1 MPVSCKKVLPLKTT
15 LDVGRIES
23 MAETGRSQDSQFD
36 QAVAMHGAAL
46 ERLARAYE
54 ADPETRRDLLQEIH
68 IALWKSLDRFDSRC
82 SLRTWVYRVAHNT
95 AASHVTRRLR
105 MKKQVTVGIEELVNV
120 ADPAEGEEAARQHDA
135 VGRIYELI
143 HRLKPLDRQVMLAY
157 LEGMDAA
164 STSEITG
171 LSARN
176 VATKIF
182 RIKQVLRCRFQ
193 EGGRDER

>member
-1 MPVSCKKVLPLKTT
+1 MP
-15 LDVGRIES
+15 
-23 MAETGRSQDSQFD
+23 ETGRSQDSQFEE
-36 QAVAMHGAAL
+36 AIAMHGIAL
-46 ERLARAYE
+46 ERLARVYE
-54 ADPETRRDLLQEIH
+54 ADTETRRDLLQEIH
-68 IALWKSLDRFDSRC
+68 IALWKSLDRFDNRC
-82 SLRTWVYRVAHNT
+82 SLRTWVYRVANNT

-105 MKKQVTVGIEELVNV
+105 MKKQVSVGIEELVNV
-120 ADPAEGEEAARQHDA
+120 ADPVKGEEAARQHDA

-143 HRLKPLDRQVMLAY
+143 YRLKPLDRQIMLAY

-176 VATKIF
+176 VATKIY

>member
-1 MPVSCKKVLPLKTT
+1 
-15 LDVGRIES
+15 
-23 MAETGRSQDSQFD
+23 MAETGRSQDSQFE

-95 AASHVTRRLR
+95 AASHVTKRLR
-105 MKKQVTVGIEELVNV
+105 MKTQVSIGIEELANF
-120 ADPAEGEEAARQHDA
+120 ADRALLDDAAAQYDA

-143 HRLKPLDRQVMLAY
+143 HQLKPLDRQVMLAY
-157 LEGMDAA
+157 LEGMDAT

-176 VATKIF
+176 VATKIY
-182 RIKQVLRCRFQ
+182 RIKRVLKDRFH

>member
-1 MPVSCKKVLPLKTT
+1 MGV
-15 LDVGRIES
+15 RQAES
-23 MAETGRSQDSQFD
+23 MPETGRSRESQFED
-36 QAVAMHGAAL
+36 AIGMHGAAL

-54 ADPETRRDLLQEIH
+54 ADPEARRDLLQEIH
-68 IALWKSLDRFDSRC
+68 VALWTSLDRFDNRC

-95 AASHVTRRLR
+95 AASHVTERLR
-105 MKKQVTVGIEELVNV
+105 MKKQIFVGVEELANR
-120 ADPAEGEEAARQHDA
+120 PGEAEDEQAAEQHDA
-135 VGRIYELI
+135 LGRMYELI
-143 HRLKPLDRQVMLAY
+143 HQLKPLDRQVMLAY
-157 LEGMDAA
+157 LEGLDAA

-182 RIKQVLRCRFQ
+182 RIKQVLKGKFH